1 MADFTKKTAVEED
14 GGNDTMPALDHWD
27 RHARNWHL
35 VGAPLRPSEIDVQT
49 FERIASNAP
58 RAGVEL
64 EAVLLGATQELVTMR
79 WPERT
84 RLQVIERNPAMLAR
98 LTSSIGVIP
107 APDVVVQQFG
117 DWRSMS
123 AFAQGSQDL
132 VLGDGCFT
140 TLSFD
145 EYDRVLDEIHRV
157 LRPGG
162 LFGHRFFLQPDPPE
176 LPFDVVQSWPVTPM
190 MFHAQKLRL
199 LMSLQKRFAEGV
211 SVHAAWELW
220 EEHLADELTEHTED
234 LAKTIEAYR
243 DSKARYTFPT
253 PGELNEKLKSRFKVE
268 LVSTPHG
275 YWLSERC
282 PIVMCSRKEE
292 DQ

>member
-1 MADFTKKTAVEED
+1 MTQIPKKTAER
-14 GGNDTMPALDHWD
+14 NDTMPRLDHWD
-27 RHARNWHL
+27 RHAANWHL
-35 VGAPLRPSEIDVQT
+35 VGAPLRPSDVDVRI

-58 RAGVEL
+58 RVGFEL
-64 EAVLLGATQELVTMR
+64 EAVLLGATEEIVSMN
-79 WPERT
+79 WPTNT

-98 LTSSIGVIP
+98 LTSSVCVDGP
-107 APDVVVQQFG
+107 EVVVQQFG

-123 AFAQGSQDL
+123 VFAQCSQDL

-140 TLSFD
+140 TLSST
-145 EYDRVLDEIHRV
+145 EYDRVLDEVYRV

-162 LFGHRFFLQPDPPE
+162 VFGHRFFVQQDPQE
-176 LPFDVVQSWPVTPM
+176 TPFDVVQSWPVTSM

-199 LMSLQKRFAEGV
+199 LMALQKSFEEGV
-211 SVHAAWELW
+211 SVHAAWEVW
-220 EEHLADELTEHTED
+220 DEHLADEVSETTDE

-253 PGELNEKLKSRFKVE
+253 ATELKAKLMKRFNVE

-282 PIVMCSRKEE
+282 PIVMCIRK
-292 DQ
+292 DPNG